1 LLFAGNLK
9 MAVKVRGGVMSING
23 STNNVTGFELDMRDV
38 LRAKKARD
46 ASNEPGSDYSSL
58 ISRISAQ
65 SVHEIDHLIDGLRGV
80 REKLNRD
87 GDRLHNEIAQHTALS
102 QAVIQLT
109 EIVSDSVASVNKSGP
124 APKDVA

>member
-1 LLFAGNLK
+1 

-58 ISRISAQ
+58 ISRISAP

-109 EIVSDSVASVNKSGP
+109 EIVSDSVASVNKSGS